1 MADCLGLFLSDVQI
15 IDISHSKNLGMLMNL
30 IPEYL
35 NIAFALQVKLQL
47 TPLNIGALL
56 ALGFCMVVV
65 WRWYKRRT

>member
-1 MADCLGLFLSDVQI
+1 
-15 IDISHSKNLGMLMNL
+15 MNI

-47 TPLNIGALL
+47 SPLNLGALL

-65 WRWYKRRT
+65 WRWAKGRSG

>member
-1 MADCLGLFLSDVQI
+1 
-15 IDISHSKNLGMLMNL
+15 MNL

-35 NIAFALQVKLQL
+35 VIQFGLKLQL
-47 TPLNIGALL
+47 SPLNISALI

>member
-1 MADCLGLFLSDVQI
+1 
-15 IDISHSKNLGMLMNL
+15 MNI

-35 NIAFALQVKLQL
+35 VIQFGLKIQL
-47 TPLNIGALL
+47 SPLNIGALI